1 MQMVAHTW
9 LTIQDHSILYRI
21 PRTLYSIRPIA
32 IMSSTANFKIIK
44 TGEKNNCFFVKVN
57 ALTAPALQEM
67 LGGVQVVRVNRTGN
81 HYLKVNLESMTSSE
95 ATRWFQLYKNAKMEV
110 PPEIMAKIEGEPPAR
125 PRSTIYYA
133 NTPVCDKRYKAE
145 NFATAY
151 DNAHNLRANEAMGAL
166 SGAQDHAQMSEMARN
181 VGISIGGDGDELEE
195 DWEGKYEDL
204 HKRYVEMKAMVHKCQ
219 EMLVEATGDEW
230 IATVHEGADMLR
242 FIASPARR
250 GVDEVS
256 SEDIPA
262 MAGGARPTNT
272 ITSPTFDRHRAAR
285 ERRRGAQRADDLNDV
300 RDNVFGHDNPR
311 GGAAADEAAAEEAR
325 ARDNNHGGGG
335 DAANDRPAR
344 NNGLRDRVAAAF
356 AAAEARRRGAQARDN
371 NRVGGGAAAGAAA
384 AGPPRRGGGFHVGP
398 EVDDSG
404 EESEGASEDYSV
416 EDE

>member
-1 MQMVAHTW
+1 
-9 LTIQDHSILYRI
+9 
-21 PRTLYSIRPIA
+21 
-32 IMSSTANFKIIK
+32 MSSAPAFKIIK
-44 TGEKNNCFFVKVN
+44 TGEKNNCFCVKIN

-81 HYLKVNLESMTSSE
+81 HYLKVGLEAMTSSQ

-110 PPEIMAKIEGEPPAR
+110 PPEIIAKIEGEPPAR

-145 NFATAY
+145 NFAIAY
-151 DNAHNLRANEAMGAL
+151 DNAHNLQANEAMGAL
-166 SGAQDHAQMSEMARN
+166 SGAQDHAHMSEMARN

-219 EMLVEATGDEW
+219 GMLVDATGDEW
-230 IATVHEGADMLR
+230 VATVHEGADMLR

-256 SEDIPA
+256 AEDIPA

-285 ERRRGAQRADDLNDV
+285 QQHRGARQADDLNDV
-300 RDNVFGHDNPR
+300 RDNVFGQDNHR
-311 GGAAADEAAAEEAR
+311 GGAAAAEAAAEEAR
-325 ARDNNHGGGG
+325 ARDNNHGDGG
-335 DAANDRPAR
+335 AAAADRPGR
-344 NNGLRDRVAAAF
+344 NNGARGRAA
-356 AAAEARRRGAQARDN
+356 AAAEARRGEAQARDN
-371 NRVGGGAAAGAAA
+371 NHGDGGAAADGAGAAR
-384 AGPPRRGGGFHVGP
+384 PRRGGAFHVGP
-398 EVDDSG
+398 EVDDFG
-404 EESEGASEDYSV
+404 EESEDPSEDYSV
-416 EDE
+416 EDDGASD